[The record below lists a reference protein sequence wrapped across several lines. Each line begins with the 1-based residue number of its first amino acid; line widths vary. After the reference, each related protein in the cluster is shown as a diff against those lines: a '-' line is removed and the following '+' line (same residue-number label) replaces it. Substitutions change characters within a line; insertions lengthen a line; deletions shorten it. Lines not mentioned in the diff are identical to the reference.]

1 MHHKIHLYFDR
12 NGKKNVRLSFFFL
25 CLISIYLIGF
35 FSHAIYLKKTVYGD
49 GIFYY
54 SWLRSTVIDKNANFE
69 NEYHYFDV
77 HQPITPL
84 RIPGNKYAV
93 GPALLWLPNYLFI
106 HSIVMGDGFTLPY
119 QIMVGVTS
127 VLYVCIGL
135 LLLYRILKKFVT
147 DSIAIFILSIL
158 SFSTNLF
165 FYGSLDTVNSHGVSF
180 FAVSVFLAILF
191 QKKINW
197 FALGMSLG
205 LIGLMR
211 PQDTIVGIL
220 VIPFLTPI
228 FSKKIPA
235 LMTGFLL
242 LFFPQIVAW
251 HTVYGFWFTSPYLF
265 GGEGFSILT
274 PHILEV
280 LFNLKTGLFTYT
292 PLLLLGFFSFFLHWK
307 FKPKLKLFLLF
318 IVLTQLFLISTW
330 STWWQGAS
338 YGCRMFIVMLPLLV
352 VPFMEFFS
360 SINKKIYRMNAV
372 IGILIFASSMLNVIM
387 MLYTLIIL

>member
-1 MHHKIHLYFDR
+1 
-12 NGKKNVRLSFFFL
+12 
-25 CLISIYLIGF
+25 
-35 FSHAIYLKKTVYGD
+35 
-49 GIFYY
+49 
-54 SWLRSTVIDKNANFE
+54 
-69 NEYHYFDV
+69 
-77 HQPITPL
+77 
-84 RIPGNKYAV
+84 
-93 GPALLWLPNYLFI
+93 
-106 HSIVMGDGFTLPY
+106 
-119 QIMVGVTS
+119 
-127 VLYVCIGL
+127 
-135 LLLYRILKKFVT
+135 
-147 DSIAIFILSIL
+147 
-158 SFSTNLF
+158 
-165 FYGSLDTVNSHGVSF
+165 
-180 FAVSVFLAILF
+180 
-191 QKKINW
+191 
-197 FALGMSLG
+197 
-205 LIGLMR
+205 
-211 PQDTIVGIL
+211 
-220 VIPFLTPI
+220 
-228 FSKKIPA
+228 
-235 LMTGFLL
+235 MTGFLL

-338 YGCRMFIVMLPLLV
+338 YGCRMFIGMLPLLIF
-352 VPFMEFFS
+352 PFMEFFS